1 MTKIIFMG
9 TPEFAL
15 APLKALVESG
25 YNVIAVYTQPP
36 RPKGR
41 GHSET
46 KSPVHDYALSQ
57 GIPVFTPSSLK
68 PQEELE
74 TFKQLG
80 ADLAIV
86 TAYGLLLPQAILDVP
101 KLGCINIHAS
111 LLPRWRGAAPIHRAI
126 EAGDLETGITIMQM
140 DAGLDT
146 GAMLYTRKI
155 PILDEDDSQTLHDK
169 MLDLGADTLLGCL
182 PDILNRK
189 LLAVVQPEFGITY
202 AQKLKKLESILDF
215 DQDAVIVARKIRA
228 LFPWPGTV
236 CALGS
241 ETIKIIKANPV
252 IDDLLYPPGTWVAKA
267 DSQVLIS
274 CKRGAISLKMLQRP
288 GSNAVSNVDFLNGYR
303 GQDIIFKDIN

>member
-1 MTKIIFMG
+1 MAKIIFMG

-15 APLKALVESG
+15 APLKALVEVG

-46 KSPVHDYALSQ
+46 KSPVHEYALSQ
-57 GIPVFTPSSLK
+57 NIPVFTPLSLK
-68 PQEELE
+68 ALEEIEQFNELS
-74 TFKQLG
+74 

-86 TAYGLLLPQAILDVP
+86 AAYGLLLPQAILDAP

-146 GAMLYTRKI
+146 GAMLYTKKI
-155 PILDEDDSQTLHDK
+155 PIAAYENSQNLHDK
-169 MLDLGADTLLGCL
+169 MLDLGSQTLLECL
-182 PDILNRK
+182 TDILESK
-189 LLAVVQPEFGITY
+189 LQSIPQPELGITY
-202 AQKLKKLESILDF
+202 AHKLKKAESTLNF
-215 DQDAVIVARKIRA
+215 DQDASIVEHKIRG

-236 CALGS
+236 CELDGES
-241 ETIKIIKANPV
+241 IKIIKAEAV
-252 IDDLLYPPGTWVAKA
+252 IENLPYPPGTWLQDHSKL
-267 DSQVLIS
+267 LIA
-274 CKRGAISLKMLQRP
+274 CKTGAISLKILQRS
-288 GSNAVSNVDFLNGYR
+288 GSSAVSNTDFLNGYR
-303 GQDIIFKDIN
+303 GKNIIFKI